1 MNLNDLPTDEEV
13 AAMSAEE
20 LARFGYELRM
30 AELERRHQRAQQLND
45 RWFTGAL
52 VVILLLTAVTVA
64 LFH

>member
-1 MNLNDLPTDEEV
+1 MNPNDLPTDEEV
-13 AAMSAEE
+13 ALMTAED
-20 LARFGYELRM
+20 LARLGYQLRM

-52 VVILLLTAVTVA
+52 VVILLVTAIAVA